1 MNSGN
6 GKGCTGGTGK
16 GYKGGAWSCNGNCRS
31 PGKAIGEGLNYYAN
45 DGCHEAWGN
54 EYYDYNCEGYGLG
67 YGDDCVGNLTMM
79 LEKCGG
85 ESTMDI
91 QTTEKEAGEDDMG
104 PTRKMGEQVVLFKQ
118 PTTRFAKIQ
127 NSFDALNGDG
137 DDGDDAGEG
146 DDDDIDTI
154 EATGNDWKWHAATIT
169 TTWVTKLPE
178 MRQLLVRYLGRS
190 GPVLPPRPDIERT
203 TLLARG
209 NAVAL
214 RAVDAV

>member
-1 MNSGN
+1 
-6 GKGCTGGTGK
+6 
-16 GYKGGAWSCNGNCRS
+16 
-31 PGKAIGEGLNYYAN
+31 
-45 DGCHEAWGN
+45 
-54 EYYDYNCEGYGLG
+54 
-67 YGDDCVGNLTMM
+67 
-79 LEKCGG
+79 
-85 ESTMDI
+85 MDI